1 MGDIKGISYAVLKLD
16 AVLKPSFAQA
26 IQQGIVPEGLALDSS
41 HIGLDISDGHANT
54 AQEPFIHV
62 VARIPVPAD
71 VSADEFMRRWP
82 GGRSGCSSRVQTN
95 IKALSGIG
103 PLTTNPTADII
114 NKVRN
119 TLASRAGLSRDDVQ
133 VKEHF
138 SAQNTLRLKAELTAH
153 GVSASQA
160 KLSEWSDKLLP
171 AARDLDD
178 FYRLQHPTSIDNLA
192 NFAVVVGPPKVSNAV
207 DSVELDLIVH
217 GMDYQDMKLETKNSF
232 LSDLANAVR
241 DSVAWPASAALGI
254 ALPAPAHLTTV
265 KDDIEV
271 FVSGGPSTINVRAR
285 IPGPWTA
292 VVLQDV
298 LEKLEANKDSAVK
311 ATLLQ
316 HLQKSKFQY
325 VSTWTPQA
333 ITVSMPGHIDDFAG
347 DKVGPEDAL

>member
-1 MGDIKGISYAVLKLD
+1 V
-16 AVLKPSFAQA
+16 
-26 IQQGIVPEGLALDSS
+26 IVP
-41 HIGLDISDGHANT
+41 N
-54 AQEPFIHV
+54 
-62 VARIPVPAD
+62 
-71 VSADEFMRRWP
+71 
-82 GGRSGCSSRVQTN
+82 
-95 IKALSGIG
+95 
-103 PLTTNPTADII
+103 ADII

-119 TLASRAGLSRDDVQ
+119 TLASRAGLLRDDVQ
-133 VKEHF
+133 VKEHS

-217 GMDYQDMKLETKNSF
+217 GMDYQDLKLETKNSF

-347 DKVGPEDAL
+347 DKVGPEDLV